1 MVQARTVGSGV
12 DRARA
17 PGCLGGGTRPSSCRQ
32 GDIGPFYSAIGRL
45 GLGDEAQGHY
55 YSGWGVRGTTGGG
68 SKTTETAL
76 AALMKRSCALAQGEG
91 VTVYTIGAMPS
102 VHTRWRDA
110 LVKCSG
116 APDTADADREAFFF
130 HAADSAALDRAFRA
144 IARRVLIFRR
154 VS

>member
-1 MVQARTVGSGV
+1 M
-12 DRARA
+12 
-17 PGCLGGGTRPSSCRQ
+17 
-32 GDIGPFYSAIGRL
+32 
-45 GLGDEAQGHY
+45 
-55 YSGWGVRGTTGGG
+55 RGTTGGG